1 MFHSARSFDPTDY
14 TQQQGEIGIML
25 DSLRL
30 AAGSLFLIT
39 TVLFFPVAAQQPN
52 DSLKKED
59 LQAGESTPDKPSMRY
74 SIESE
79 SLIKKE
85 TSFFAPAENAL
96 LPAKK
101 DSESDDEE
109 QSPEAQT
116 SGERS
121 VYRARRGAREYNFEV
136 GIAPTD
142 PTHFTGE
149 KTYNTTGRK
158 LGTLNFR
165 IGRVIG
171 TPKAITVTYLLG
183 FTPLVVARANEV
195 RNPAYVSPSVTPNVP
210 RTKRETSYGFGG
222 TPANFRFTFFPGSRV
237 KPFAQVGAGV
247 LFFNKSLPIPESRR
261 FQFTGDFGGGFIVH
275 LADPKRFLLFGYKY
289 FHISNGNIGGKEWNP
304 GYNANVFY
312 VGFSVFK

>member
-1 MFHSARSFDPTDY
+1 
-14 TQQQGEIGIML
+14 ML

-30 AAGSLFLIT
+30 AAGSLFLIL
-39 TVLFFPVAAQQPN
+39 TVLFFTVAAQQPQQQTN

-59 LQAGESTPDKPSMRY
+59 LTAVDSFNKDDSTMRHL
-74 SIESE
+74 IESE

-85 TSFFAPAENAL
+85 TGFFAPSRNSL
-96 LPAKK
+96 ISPKK
-101 DSESDDEE
+101 NSESDEI
-109 QSPEAQT
+109 QLPPESQT

-121 VYRARRGAREYNFEV
+121 VYRARRGAREYSFEV
-136 GIAPTD
+136 GIAPFD

-171 TPKAITVTYLLG
+171 TPKSITVTYLLG

-195 RNPAYVSPSVTPNVP
+195 RNPAYVSPTVTPNVP
-210 RTKRETSYGFGG
+210 RTKRETSYGFGM

-275 LADPKRFLLFGYKY
+275 LANPKQFMIFGYKY
-289 FHISNGNIGGKEWNP
+289 FHISNGNIGGKKWNP
-304 GYNANVFY
+304 GYNANLFY
-312 VGFSVFK
+312 IGFSVFK